1 MIQTI
6 NNWVNEEERKTLV
19 DFIISNDEKNKKLG
33 PDQLLSTSQPGELRS
48 STYMLKDSL
57 TDRWKEFNFLSEPIV
72 NKILAP
78 KFISLVGESYVTLW
92 ANIFRKGEYIA
103 PHHHHK
109 ENKYTVSGNIFLSG
123 PKDIGICFA
132 CGKRE
137 IEHGTL
143 LYFPATTIHWV
154 DENPYDEMRIS
165 MGFDVHF
172 KNVERAIH
180 LVPERKNVMKAAW

>member
-1 MIQTI
+1 
-6 NNWVNEEERKTLV
+6 
-19 DFIISNDEKNKKLG
+19 
-33 PDQLLSTSQPGELRS
+33 
-48 STYMLKDSL
+48 MLKDSG
-57 TDRWKEFNFLSEPIV
+57 RWKEFNFLSEPIV

-78 KFISLVGESYVTLW
+78 KFFSLVGESYVTLW

-109 ENKYTVSGNIFLSG
+109 ENKYS
-123 PKDIGICFA
+123 
-132 CGKRE
+132 
-137 IEHGTL
+137 TL

-180 LVPERKNVMKAAW
+180 LIPERKNVMKAAW

>member
-19 DFIISNDEKNKKLG
+19 DFILSNDKKNKKLG
-33 PDQLLSTSQPGELRS
+33 PDQFLSTSQPGELKS
-48 STYMLKDSL
+48 STYMLKDL
-57 TDRWKEFNFLSEPIV
+57 TNKWKEFNFLSEPIV
-72 NKILAP
+72 HKILAP
-78 KFISLVGESYVTLW
+78 KFLSLVGESSITLW

-154 DENPYDEMRIS
+154 DENPYDEVRIS

-172 KNVERAIH
+172 NK
-180 LVPERKNVMKAAW
+180 RKNVMKAAW